1 MKTSRS
7 LQIAT
12 FATTVV
18 SSLSASV
25 SVPAYAS
32 QIEERETPSI
42 VQVAQDHLTVTAA
55 ADSGTPTD
63 RSPIP
68 GDSRR

>member
-32 QIEERETPSI
+32 HIEERDTTSI
-42 VQVAQDHLTVTAA
+42 VQVAHERLTLTAA
-55 ADSGTPTD
+55 ADSGSSSD
-63 RSPIP
+63 RSPVP